1 MITERKLRKRVKKLR
16 KAVRRLNAEMAET
29 QAHCKRLCDS
39 VGALEEKIQ
48 KTASEEILDCHR
60 E

>member
-16 KAVRRLNAEMAET
+16 KAVKRLNAEMAET

-39 VGALEEKIQ
+39 VGALEAKVFPE
-48 KTASEEILDCHR
+48 A
-60 E
+60 